1 MLAERIKWTYIIV
14 VESVSVLEKSFG
26 GDVRIMQI
34 KNLRW
39 LLTQINLYHNN
50 DLIKKLIIMI
60 IIIIIVIIIII
71 IIIRL
76 IITIIIR
83 PGNTELT
90 SSGG

>member
-50 DLIKKLIIMI
+50 DLIKKIIIMI
-60 IIIIIVIIIII
+60 IIIIIVIII

>member
-50 DLIKKLIIMI
+50 DLTKKIITMI
-60 IIIIIVIIIII
+60 IIITIVIII

>member
-50 DLIKKLIIMI
+50 DLIKKIITMI
-60 IIIIIVIIIII
+60 IIITIVIII